1 VRIGILGG
9 SFDPI
14 HIGHLEIAQ
23 RAMCKH
29 SLDRV
34 FFVPAYKPPHKTMRI
49 LTDWRKRVEMI
60 KKAIANEPRFEVSDV
75 ECKRGGI
82 SYTIDTLNYF
92 RERFPNAELF
102 FIIGTDSLEELPT
115 WRSIGDAMRIAR
127 FVSVL
132 RGNYDETVF
141 KRLEKVFGKERTRQ
155 LREDAILEPPINVSS
170 TEIRRRVKEK
180 QPIDGMVPESVIEY
194 IKENRLYIEK

>member
-1 VRIGILGG
+1 
-9 SFDPI
+9 
-14 HIGHLEIAQ
+14 
-23 RAMCKH
+23 
-29 SLDRV
+29 
-34 FFVPAYKPPHKTMRI
+34 
-49 LTDWRKRVEMI
+49 
-60 KKAIANEPRFEVSDV
+60 
-75 ECKRGGI
+75 
-82 SYTIDTLNYF
+82 
-92 RERFPNAELF
+92 
-102 FIIGTDSLEELPT
+102 
-115 WRSIGDAMRIAR
+115 MRIAR